1 MTDEPRYNVN
11 FHNDADIAAAV
22 DQNVPREL
30 ISERSAGNN
39 NTLSYLKGDI
49 DVDALNRI
57 FGPLGWGMVASPPQ
71 IDRFEDKR
79 TKWEKPQGGGR
90 ASPKEVDMVIYAVT
104 TQVTLTIKKR
114 SPESSDTVF
123 TQTGVGY
130 GEVEPGKHAKDA
142 IGMAVKGAETDGLKR
157 CCTMLGK
164 AFGMFLNADGSQSD
178 IEYAH
183 RNNAKGLASAKRI
196 RSASEDNR
204 SSNRNDDRR
213 DDRQDS
219 RDAGRSDNRN
229 ENRGRGSSSR
239 NNDDD
244 DRNSNRG
251 RNNGKDEDRDR
262 ETQAPKNE
270 SRAKS
275 DDKPAGGRKR
285 PTAEVNDNFD
295 LDSEPITRD
304 DQIAYGA
311 TFVRKLNDAT
321 NRDDRIDLVKRH
333 RDAISNLDAKLITRI
348 KEQAQ
353 RHDIDIDKV

>member
-11 FHNDADIAAAV
+11 FHNDAEIAAAV

-30 ISERSAGNN
+30 ISERNAGNN

-79 TKWEKPQGGGR
+79 TKWEKSQGGGR
-90 ASPKEVDMVIYAVT
+90 ATPKEVDMVIYAVT

-114 SPESSDTVF
+114 SAESSDTIF

-183 RNNAKGLASAKRI
+183 RNNAKGLTSAKRI
-196 RSASEDNR
+196 RRASEDSRSGSDNDTRRDNR
-204 SSNRNDDRR
+204 QEDRNDSRN
-213 DDRQDS
+213 DS
-219 RDAGRSDNRN
+219 RN
-229 ENRGRGSSSR
+229 ENRGRSSSSR
-239 NNDDD
+239 GNGEEGRND
-244 DRNSNRG
+244 SRG
-251 RNNGKDEDRDR
+251 RNDGKDSGNR
-262 ETQAPKNE
+262 
-270 SRAKS
+270 SKS
-275 DDKPAGGRKR
+275 DENPTNGRKR
-285 PTAEVNDNFD
+285 PTADVNDNFD

-333 RDAISNLDAKLITRI
+333 RDAISNLDAKLIARI

-353 RHDIDIDKV
+353 RHDIDIDKI

>member
-11 FHNDADIAAAV
+11 FHNDADIALAV

-114 SPESSDTVF
+114 SPESSDTIF

-183 RNNAKGLASAKRI
+183 RNNAKGLTAAKRI
-196 RSASEDNR
+196 RNASEDNR
-204 SSNRNDDRR
+204 STSRSNEREDNRR
-213 DDRQDS
+213 DDRHDDRDS
-219 RDAGRSDNRN
+219 GRN
-229 ENRGRGSSSR
+229 ESRGRGSSSR
-239 NNDDD
+239 RNEDE
-244 DRNSNRG
+244 DRNNNRG
-251 RNNGKDEDRDR
+251 RNSSRDNDRTQGSKDDE
-262 ETQAPKNE
+262 
-270 SRAKS
+270 
-275 DDKPAGGRKR
+275 KPASGRKR

-321 NRDDRIDLVKRH
+321 NRDDRVELVKRH